1 MAGMVTYRRTQT
13 VRLDVT
19 ASLYFGWVA
28 LVIAIGGWRVFVEVM
43 PRLAIP
49 LAVLSIL
56 FYGFRSLMV
65 SVTWSH
71 VELAYSSGWP
81 SKRIERAD
89 IVKVETFRMPW
100 WYGLGIRL
108 TPKGWMW
115 SIWGR
120 SAVLLTLANG
130 KGFLIGTDDPE
141 GLAAAL
147 G

>member
-19 ASLYFGWVA
+19 ASLYFGWVVV
-28 LVIAIGGWRVFVEVM
+28 VIAVAGWRVFVDIM

-49 LAVLSIL
+49 LAVLAIL
-56 FYGFRSLMV
+56 FFGFRSLMV
-65 SVTWSH
+65 SVTLTH

-89 IVKVETFRMPW
+89 IVTVEPLRMPW

-130 KGFLIGTDDPE
+130 RGFLIGTDDPG

-147 G
+147 R